1 MQSPMITAQ
10 TFAGGDDQGE
20 NEKAGKSLKRHKI
33 LLKDLT
39 TD

>member
-1 MQSPMITAQ
+1 MQLPMVTAQ

-20 NEKAGKSLKRHKI
+20 NEKARRHKI